1 VTAVEPQPDADTAPG
16 LGKRL
21 HTWLTEP
28 VHLDLRTALV
38 VALFVSVI
46 LFAAAVASW
55 DLRLIVAAAAL
66 LVPFAAWY
74 VHLTTAEAT
83 RQAHERALE
92 MSKAKA
98 GPATRPAIP
107 TRPPLDEGGSVPAAP
122 WAPGGSGY
130 GGGA

>member
-1 VTAVEPQPDADTAPG
+1 VTAVEPQPDADAAGPVA
-16 LGKRL
+16 RL
-21 HTWLTEP
+21 RAWLREP
-28 VHLDLRTALV
+28 SRGDLRLALT
-38 VALFVSVI
+38 VALFVSVFV
-46 LFAAAVASW
+46 FAAAVATW
-55 DLRLIVAAAAL
+55 NLRYIVAAAAL

-74 VHLTTAEAT
+74 AHLTTAEAT

-92 MSKAKA
+92 LSKAKA